1 MRPDMIFASRINA
14 INYAKRQ
21 LGHTV
26 HYDTGF
32 SGDCGYGSRLYFCAP
47 DAPKNEFGVPQ
58 DNHSTVSLVGR
69 RWFVSDFTCQ
79 EQAA

>member
-14 INYAKRQ
+14 INYVKRQ

-32 SGDCGYGSRLYFCAP
+32 SGDGGFGSRLYFCAP
-47 DAPKNEFGVPQ
+47 DAPRNEFGMPI
-58 DNHSTVSLVGR
+58 DKHSTVSRVGNR
-69 RWFVSDFTCQ
+69 YYVSDFTRSV
-79 EQAA
+79 QAA